1 MASPN
6 VDVVRSFIAAWER
19 GELVSH
25 WVRPE
30 IEVVFADGP
39 DLSRVTE
46 SPEILESWRA
56 FLGTWEAEDY
66 RELDDELVLVLA
78 EFSGRGKRSGLEAG
92 QIRSKGAS
100 LFHIRGGRVA
110 RLVIYWDRDRAVAD
124 LGLSPE
130 GDAPS
135 D

>member
-1 MASPN
+1 
-6 VDVVRSFIAAWER
+6 
-19 GELVSH
+19 
-25 WVRPE
+25 
-30 IEVVFADGP
+30 VFADGP